1 MYGWRNRPVA
11 DSKTLKYIDPHIHMV
26 SRTTADYQAM
36 AEAGIV
42 AVITAA
48 ASRSFQGNSVAR
60 GQPLV

>member
-1 MYGWRNRPVA
+1 VA